1 MYEYKSNQIKYERNS
16 NKSNQ
21 IKYAAAEKRIQI
33 IQIKYAT
40 CERIIFVWTHCILR
54 CRYVASRNRSSTR
67 NADNKMILPA
77 IRATIVSARY
87 IGPLFWV
94 LNTGMTPGF
103 TVSASQSKKYSN
115 TTNQIR
121 IRTNTAI
128 LRAQTNKN
136 SRIQIRIRPL
146 AFKYESNI
154 SNFEKI
160 RIKH

>member
-1 MYEYKSNQIKYERNS
+1 MDEYKSNQIKYERNS

-40 CERIIFVWTHCILR
+40 CERIIFVWTPCILR
-54 CRYVASRNRSSTR
+54 CRYVASRNRPSTR

-77 IRATIVSARY
+77 IRATIVGARY

-94 LNTGMTPGF
+94 LNTGMAPGF

-121 IRTNTAI
+121 IRIQRFCGHKQIKIREYKYEYGPHDTNT
-128 LRAQTNKN
+128 N
-136 SRIQIRIRPL
+136 QIRAL
-146 AFKYESNI
+146 LGEYEY
-154 SNFEKI
+154 E
-160 RIKH
+160 

>member
-1 MYEYKSNQIKYERNS
+1 MDEYKSNQIKYEQNT

-40 CERIIFVWTHCILR
+40 CERIIFVWTPCILR
-54 CRYVASRNRSSTR
+54 CRYVASRNRPSTR

-77 IRATIVSARY
+77 IRATIVGARY

-103 TVSASQSKKYSN
+103 TVSASQSKKIFEYNKSN
-115 TTNQIR
+115 TN
-121 IRTNTAI
+121 TNTAI

-136 SRIQIRIRPL
+136 SRIQIRIRPT
-146 AFKYESNI
+146 ACKYESNI
-154 SNFEKI
+154 SNFEQI
-160 RIKH
+160 RIKY